1 MPSNVA
7 ARPVVIFGDQ
17 RSAQLA
23 RFLLQHDSPHEV
35 IAFCVDGAYR
45 KAESFD
51 GLPLLDFETLSASY
65 PPERV
70 RLLIPIGYH
79 RINGLRRARYESAK
93 AQGYAFVTYVSS
105 RASVWPGLVIG
116 ENSVVH
122 EMAVIQPFAT
132 IGDNVIVRSAAHVSH
147 HCRIASHAF
156 IAAQVAMAGDTTVG
170 EQAFIGV
177 GAVLRDQ
184 ISIAPRSFIGAG
196 AVVTRSTEEG
206 CAYFGNPARRISRS
220 VDKLI

>member
-1 MPSNVA
+1 MPHPADS
-7 ARPVVIFGDQ
+7 PVVIFGDQ

-35 IAFCVDGAYR
+35 VAFCVDGAYR

-51 GLPLLDFETLSASY
+51 GLPLVDFETLAASY
-65 PPERV
+65 PPGRV

-79 RINGLRRARYESAK
+79 RINGLRRARYEAAK
-93 AQGYAFVTYVSS
+93 AQGYSFVTYVSS
-105 RASVWPGLVIG
+105 RASVWPGLEIG

-122 EMAVIQPFAT
+122 ELAVIQPFASL
-132 IGDNVIVRSAAHVSH
+132 GDNVIVRSAAHVSH
-147 HCRIASHAF
+147 HCRVASHAF

-170 EQAFIGV
+170 EQAFVGV

-184 ISIAPRSFIGAG
+184 INIAPRSFIGAG
-196 AVVTRSTEEG
+196 AVVTSDTEEG
-206 CAYFGNPARRISRS
+206 CAYFGNPARRVSRHAER
-220 VDKLI
+220 LL